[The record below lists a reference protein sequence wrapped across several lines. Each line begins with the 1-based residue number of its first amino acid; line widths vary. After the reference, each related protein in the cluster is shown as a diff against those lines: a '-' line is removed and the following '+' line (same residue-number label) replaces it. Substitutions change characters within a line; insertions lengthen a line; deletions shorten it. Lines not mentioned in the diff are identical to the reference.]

1 MTEARLK
8 QRCHSPLSFFGLPLE
23 YKPVIH
29 EEIFTLCYFAEGG
42 FNFEEVYQMPI
53 YLRRFYL
60 EKLKQI
66 KEKEKKQS
74 EKGSSDGSKLH
85 KPPTY
90 EKR

>member
-8 QRCHSPLSFFGLPLE
+8 QRCHSPLSFFGLPPE
-23 YKPVIH
+23 YKPHLH
-29 EEIFTLCYFAEGG
+29 EEIFTLCYFANGYS
-42 FNFEEVYQMPI
+42 FHEVYEMPI
-53 YLRRFYL
+53 WLRRFYL